1 MPARYTT
8 LIRNICEF
16 YANENTN
23 GLNNINDVLDK
34 SWNIIFTNN
43 WEIFDESYRK
53 ILCEKIL
60 RKYFTREICVET
72 VELWKLWLDAT
83 MCEIMPTYNQLYE
96 STLIKYDVFN
106 NVDVTTTFD
115 KSGKEDS
122 KNTGNINT
130 TDSGTQTNSGKST
143 GNAKGTTKSDSK
155 NNGTEWDLHSDT
167 PQGGINDVENE
178 QYLSDA
184 TKRTN
189 NSNTDST
196 VTNSENNSTEI
207 NNTLKTSN
215 TQTNSNT
222 NKGTKE
228 TSEEW
233 TQRIFGKNN
242 GQSNT
247 SLLKEFRENILNI
260 DQMIIKDLEPLFFQL
275 W

>member
-8 LIRNICEF
+8 LIRDICEF

-34 SWNIIFTNN
+34 SWNIIFTHN
-43 WEIFDESYRK
+43 WEIFDENYRK

-60 RKYFTREICVET
+60 RKYFTREICAET

-83 MCEIMPTYNQLYE
+83 MCEIMPTYNQLYV

-106 NVDVTTTFD
+106 NVDVTTTFE

-122 KNTGNINT
+122 KNTGSINT
-130 TDSGTQTNSGKST
+130 TDSGTQTNTGKSA
-143 GNAKGTTKSDSK
+143 GNVKGTTKSDNK
-155 NNGTEWDLHSDT
+155 NNATEWDLHSDT
-167 PQGGINDVENE
+167 PQGGINGVEDE

-196 VTNSENNSTEI
+196 VTNSENNNTEI

-242 GQSNT
+242 GQSNNA
-247 SLLKEFRENILNI
+247 LLKEFRENILNI

>member
-8 LIRNICEF
+8 LLRDICEF
-16 YANENTN
+16 YANKNTN
-23 GLNNINDVLDK
+23 GLSNINDVLDK

-60 RKYFTREICVET
+60 RKYFTREICAET

-106 NVDVTTTFD
+106 NVDVTTAFE

-130 TDSGTQTNSGKST
+130 TDSGTQTNTGKST
-143 GNAKGTTKSDSK
+143 GNVKGTTISNSK

-167 PQGGINDVENE
+167 PQGGIDGVENE

-189 NSNTDST
+189 NSNADST
-196 VTNSENNSTEI
+196 VTNNENNSTEI
-207 NNTLKTSN
+207 NNTLKTLN

-228 TSEEW
+228 TSEE
-233 TQRIFGKNN
+233 
-242 GQSNT
+242 
-247 SLLKEFRENILNI
+247 
-260 DQMIIKDLEPLFFQL
+260 
-275 W
+275 

>member
-8 LIRNICEF
+8 LLRDICEF

-23 GLNNINDVLDK
+23 GLSNINDVLDK
-34 SWNIIFTNN
+34 SWDIIFTKN

-60 RKYFTREICVET
+60 RKYFTREICAET

-106 NVDVTTTFD
+106 NIDVTTTFT

-122 KNTGNINT
+122 KNTGSINT
-130 TDSGTQTNSGKST
+130 TDSGTQTNTGKST
-143 GNAKGTTKSDSK
+143 GNVKGTTKSDSK
-155 NNGTEWDLHSDT
+155 NNSTEWNLHNDT
-167 PQGGINDVENE
+167 PQGGIDGIENE
-178 QYLSDA
+178 KHLSDA

-189 NSNTDST
+189 TSNTDNT
-196 VTNSENNSTEI
+196 VSNTENNTTEI

-215 TQTNSNT
+215 TQTNKST

-228 TSEEW
+228 SSEEW

-247 SLLKEFRENILNI
+247 MLLKEFRENILNI

>member
-8 LIRNICEF
+8 LLRDICEF

-23 GLNNINDVLDK
+23 GLSNINDVLDK

-60 RKYFTREICVET
+60 RKYFTREICAET

-130 TDSGTQTNSGKST
+130 TDSGMQTNSGKST

-155 NNGTEWDLHSDT
+155 NNVNEWNLHSDT
-167 PQGGINDVENE
+167 PQGGITGIENE

-228 TSEEW
+228 TSEKW
-233 TQRIFGKNN
+233 AQRIFGKNN
-242 GQSNT
+242 GQSNA

>member
-1 MPARYTT
+1 MPAKYTT
-8 LIRNICEF
+8 LLRDICEF
-16 YANENTN
+16 YANKNTN
-23 GLNNINDVLDK
+23 GLSNINNVLDK

-60 RKYFTREICVET
+60 RKYFTREICAET

-167 PQGGINDVENE
+167 PQGGINGVEDE

-189 NSNTDST
+189 NSNADST

-215 TQTNSNT
+215 TQINSNT

-228 TSEEW
+228 SSEEW

-242 GQSNT
+242 GQSNA

-260 DQMIIKDLEPLFFQL
+260 DQMIIKDLETLFFQL

>member
-8 LIRNICEF
+8 LVRDICEF
-16 YANENTN
+16 YANKNTN
-23 GLNNINDVLDK
+23 GLSNINDVLDK
-34 SWNIIFTNN
+34 SWDIIFTKN

-60 RKYFTREICVET
+60 RKYFTREICAET

-96 STLIKYDVFN
+96 STLIKYDIFN
-106 NVDVTTTFD
+106 NVDVTTTFS
-115 KSGKEDS
+115 KKGKEDS
-122 KNTGNINT
+122 KNTGSINT
-130 TDSGTQTNSGKST
+130 TDSGTQTNTGKSR
-143 GNAKGTTKSDSK
+143 GNVKGTTKSDSK
-155 NNGTEWDLHSDT
+155 NNGTEWNLHSDT
-167 PQGGINDVENE
+167 PQGGITGVENE

-189 NSNTDST
+189 NSNSDST
-196 VTNSENNSTEI
+196 VTNSENNTTEL

-233 TQRIFGKNN
+233 AQRIFGKNN
-242 GQSNT
+242 GQSN
-247 SLLKEFRENILNI
+247 SMLLKEFRDNILNI

>member
-8 LIRNICEF
+8 LLRDICEF

-23 GLNNINDVLDK
+23 GLSNINDVLDK
-34 SWNIIFTNN
+34 SWDIIFTKN

-60 RKYFTREICVET
+60 RKYYTREICAET
-72 VELWKLWLDAT
+72 IELWKLWLDAT
-83 MCEIMPTYNQLYE
+83 MCEIMPMYNQLYE
-96 STLIKYDVFN
+96 STLIKYDIFN
-106 NVDVTTTFD
+106 NVDVTTTFS
-115 KSGKEDS
+115 KKGKEDS
-122 KNTGNINT
+122 KNTGKINT
-130 TDSGTQTNSGKST
+130 TDSGTQTNTGKSI
-143 GNAKGTTKSDSK
+143 GKVKGTTKSDSK
-155 NNGTEWDLHSDT
+155 NNDSEWNLHSDT
-167 PQGGINDVENE
+167 PQGGIAGVENE

-196 VTNSENNSTEI
+196 VTSNENNSTEL
-207 NNTLKTSN
+207 NNTLKTTN
-215 TQTNSNT
+215 TQNSNNT

-228 TSEEW
+228 SSEEW

-242 GQSNT
+242 SQSNNM
-247 SLLKEFRENILNI
+247 LLKEFRDNILNI

>member
-8 LIRNICEF
+8 LLRDICEF
-16 YANENTN
+16 YANKNTN
-23 GLNNINDVLDK
+23 GLSNINDVLDK
-34 SWNIIFTNN
+34 SWDIIFTKN

-60 RKYFTREICVET
+60 RKYFTREICAET

-122 KNTGNINT
+122 KNTGSINT
-130 TDSGTQTNSGKST
+130 TDSGTQTNTGKST
-143 GNAKGTTKSDSK
+143 GNTKVTTKSDSK
-155 NNGTEWDLHSDT
+155 NNGTEWNLHSDT
-167 PQGGINDVENE
+167 PQGGIAGIENE
-178 QYLSDA
+178 KYLSDA

-189 NSNTDST
+189 NSNADST
-196 VTNSENNSTEI
+196 ITNNENNSTEL
-207 NNTLKTSN
+207 NNTLKTTN
-215 TQTNSNT
+215 TQTNKNT
-222 NKGTKE
+222 NKETKE

-242 GQSNT
+242 GQSNNT
-247 SLLKEFRENILNI
+247 LLKEFRDNILNI

>member
-8 LIRNICEF
+8 LIRDICEF

-23 GLNNINDVLDK
+23 GLSNINNVLDK
-34 SWNIIFTNN
+34 SWNIIFTHN

-60 RKYFTREICVET
+60 RKYFTREICAET

-83 MCEIMPTYNQLYE
+83 MCEIMPTYNQLYV

-106 NVDVTTTFD
+106 NVDVTTTFE

-122 KNTGNINT
+122 KNTGSINT
-130 TDSGTQTNSGKST
+130 TDSGTQTNTGKSA
-143 GNAKGTTKSDSK
+143 GNVKGTIKSDNK
-155 NNGTEWDLHSDT
+155 NNATEWDLHSDT
-167 PQGGINDVENE
+167 PQGGINGVEDE

-196 VTNSENNSTEI
+196 VTNSENNNTEI

-242 GQSNT
+242 GQSNNV
-247 SLLKEFRENILNI
+247 LLKEFRENILNI

>member
-8 LIRNICEF
+8 LLRDICEF

-23 GLNNINDVLDK
+23 GLSNINDVLDK

-60 RKYFTREICVET
+60 RKYFTREICAET

-96 STLIKYDVFN
+96 STLIKYDIFN
-106 NVDVTTTFD
+106 NVDVTETFE

-122 KNTGNINT
+122 KNIGNINT
-130 TDSGTQTNSGKST
+130 TDSGTQTNTGKST
-143 GNAKGTTKSDSK
+143 GNIKGTTKSDNK
-155 NNGTEWDLHSDT
+155 NNSTEWDLHSDT
-167 PQGGINDVENE
+167 PQGGIDGVENE

-189 NSNTDST
+189 NSNADST

-207 NNTLKTSN
+207 NNTLKTLN

-228 TSEEW
+228 SSEEW

-242 GQSNT
+242 GQSNA

-260 DQMIIKDLEPLFFQL
+260 DQMIIKDLETLFFQL

>member
-8 LIRNICEF
+8 LLRDICEF

-23 GLNNINDVLDK
+23 GLSNINDVLDK
-34 SWNIIFTNN
+34 SWDIIFTKN

-60 RKYFTREICVET
+60 RKYFTREICAET

-106 NVDVTTTFD
+106 NVDVTTTFK

-122 KNTGNINT
+122 KNTGNTNI
-130 TDSGTQTNSGKST
+130 TD
-143 GNAKGTTKSDSK
+143 
-155 NNGTEWDLHSDT
+155 NGTHTTNGKNTGSIKGNTKAETKTIDTEWNLHSDT
-167 PQGGINDVENE
+167 PQGGIAGVEDE

-184 TKRTN
+184 TKHTN
-189 NSNTDST
+189 NSD
-196 VTNSENNSTEI
+196 VTTTGTNNESNSTEI
-207 NNTLKTSN
+207 NNTIKSTN
-215 TQTNSNT
+215 NQTNSNT

-242 GQSNT
+242 GQSNNM
-247 SLLKEFRENILNI
+247 LLKEFRENILNI

>member
-8 LIRNICEF
+8 LLRDICEF

-23 GLNNINDVLDK
+23 GLSNINDVLDK

-60 RKYFTREICVET
+60 RKFFTREICAET

-106 NVDVTTTFD
+106 NVDVTTTFE

-130 TDSGTQTNSGKST
+130 TDSGTQTNTGKST
-143 GNAKGTTKSDSK
+143 GNIKGTTKSDNK
-155 NNGTEWDLHSDT
+155 NNSTEWDLHSDT
-167 PQGGINDVENE
+167 PQGGINGVENE
-178 QYLSDA
+178 KYLSDA

-189 NSNTDST
+189 NSNADST
-196 VTNSENNSTEI
+196 VTSNENNSTNI

-242 GQSNT
+242 GQSNV

-260 DQMIIKDLEPLFFQL
+260 DQMIIKNLEPLFFQL

>member
-8 LIRNICEF
+8 LLRDICEF

-23 GLNNINDVLDK
+23 GLSNINDVLDK
-34 SWNIIFTNN
+34 SWDIIFTKN

-60 RKYFTREICVET
+60 RKYFTREICSET

-106 NVDVTTTFD
+106 NVDVTTTFE
-115 KSGKEDS
+115 KSGKEDN

-130 TDSGTQTNSGKST
+130 TDSGTQTNTGKSIV
-143 GNAKGTTKSDSK
+143 NVKGSTKPDSK
-155 NNGTEWDLHSDT
+155 NNVTEWNLHSDT
-167 PQGGINDVENE
+167 PQGGINGVENE
-178 QYLSDA
+178 KYLSDA

-189 NSNTDST
+189 TSNTDNT
-196 VTNSENNSTEI
+196 VSNTENNTTEL

-215 TQTNSNT
+215 TQTTNST

-228 TSEEW
+228 SSEEW

-242 GQSNT
+242 GQSNNM
-247 SLLKEFRENILNI
+247 LLKEFRDNILNI

>member
-8 LIRNICEF
+8 LLRDICEF
-16 YANENTN
+16 YADKDIN
-23 GLNNINDVLDK
+23 GLSNINDILDK
-34 SWNIIFTNN
+34 SWNIIFTKN

-60 RKYFTREICVET
+60 RKYFTREICAET

-83 MCEIMPTYNQLYE
+83 MCEIMPMYNQLYE

-122 KNTGNINT
+122 KNIGNTNI
-130 TDSGTQTNSGKST
+130 TDNGTQTTNGKNT
-143 GNAKGTTKSDSK
+143 GSIKGNTKAETKS
-155 NNGTEWDLHSDT
+155 NATEWNLHSDT
-167 PQGGINDVENE
+167 PQGGIAGVEDE

-184 TKRTN
+184 TKHTN
-189 NSNTDST
+189 NSDVTNTG
-196 VTNSENNSTEI
+196 TNSESNSSEINSTTKSTNNQTNNS
-207 NNTLKTSN
+207 
-215 TQTNSNT
+215 T

-228 TSEEW
+228 SSEEW

-242 GQSNT
+242 GQSN
-247 SLLKEFRENILNI
+247 SMLLKEFRDNILNI

>member
-8 LIRNICEF
+8 LLRDICEF
-16 YANENTN
+16 YADENTK
-23 GLNNINDVLDK
+23 GLTNINDVLDK
-34 SWNIIFTNN
+34 SCDSIFTTN

-60 RKYFTREICVET
+60 RKYFTREICAET

-106 NVDVTTTFD
+106 NVDVTTNFE
-115 KSGKEDS
+115 KSGKEDT
-122 KNTGNINT
+122 KNTGNTNI
-130 TDSGTQTNSGKST
+130 TDNGTQTNSGKST
-143 GNAKGTTKSDSK
+143 GSVKGNTKSDTKS
-155 NNGTEWDLHSDT
+155 NNTEWNLHSDT
-167 PQGGINDVENE
+167 PQGGIAGVEDE

-184 TKRTN
+184 TKHTN
-189 NSNTDST
+189 NSDTTNT
-196 VTNSENNSTEI
+196 VTNNENNNTEI
-207 NNTLKTSN
+207 NNATKSTN
-215 TQTNSNT
+215 NQTNNST

-228 TSEEW
+228 SSEEW

-242 GQSNT
+242 GQSN
-247 SLLKEFRENILNI
+247 SMLLKEFRDNILNI

>member
-1 MPARYTT
+1 MKKFFKVILTIFILSVFILSVNLCYYTFVGQHKSVEK
-8 LIRNICEF
+8 LSN
-16 YANENTN
+16 NTE
-23 GLNNINDVLDK
+23 LNLYECCSI
-34 SWNIIFTNN
+34 
-43 WEIFDESYRK
+43 YQMH
-53 ILCEKIL
+53 
-60 RKYFTREICVET
+60 
-72 VELWKLWLDAT
+72 AT

-115 KSGKEDS
+115 KSGKENS
-122 KNTGNINT
+122 KNTGSINT
-130 TDSGTQTNSGKST
+130 TDSGTQTNNGKST
-143 GNAKGTTKSDSK
+143 GNVKGTTKSDSK
-155 NNGTEWDLHSDT
+155 NNITEWNLHSDT
-167 PQGGINDVENE
+167 PQGGITGVENE

-189 NSNTDST
+189 NSNADST
-196 VTNSENNSTEI
+196 VTNSENNRTEI
-207 NNTLKTSN
+207 NNTLKTTN

-242 GQSNT
+242 GQSNNM
-247 SLLKEFRENILNI
+247 LLKEFRDNILNI

>member
-8 LIRNICEF
+8 LLRDICEF

-23 GLNNINDVLDK
+23 GLSNINDVLDK

-60 RKYFTREICVET
+60 RKYFTREICAET

-167 PQGGINDVENE
+167 PQGGINGVEDE

-247 SLLKEFRENILNI
+247 SLLKEFRESILNI

>member
-8 LIRNICEF
+8 LVRDICEF

-23 GLNNINDVLDK
+23 GLSNINDVLDK
-34 SWNIIFTNN
+34 SWDIIFTKN

-60 RKYFTREICVET
+60 RKYFTREICSET
-72 VELWKLWLDAT
+72 VELWKLWLDAA

-106 NVDVTTTFD
+106 NVDVTTTFV

-122 KNTGNINT
+122 KNTGNSNT
-130 TDSGTQTNSGKST
+130 TDSGEETNKGKST
-143 GNAKGTTKSDSK
+143 GNVKGTTKSDSK
-155 NNGTEWDLHSDT
+155 NNGLNVHSDT
-167 PQGGINDVENE
+167 PQGGINGVENE

-189 NSNTDST
+189 TSNADNTVSNT
-196 VTNSENNSTEI
+196 ENNTTEL

-215 TQTNSNT
+215 TQTNKST

-242 GQSNT
+242 GQSNNM
-247 SLLKEFRENILNI
+247 LLKEFRDNILNI

>member
-1 MPARYTT
+1 MSARYTT
-8 LIRNICEF
+8 LLRDICEF
-16 YANENTN
+16 YANKNTN
-23 GLNNINDVLDK
+23 GLSNINDVLDK
-34 SWNIIFTNN
+34 SWDIIFTKN

-60 RKYFTREICVET
+60 RKYFTREICAET

-106 NVDVTTTFD
+106 NVDVTTTFE

-122 KNTGNINT
+122 KNTGKSNT
-130 TDSGTQTNSGKST
+130 TDSGTQTNKGKSIL
-143 GNAKGTTKSDSK
+143 NVKGTTKSDSK
-155 NNGTEWDLHSDT
+155 NNVTEWNLHSDT
-167 PQGGINDVENE
+167 PQGGINGVENE
-178 QYLSDA
+178 KYLSDA

-189 NSNTDST
+189 TSNTDNT
-196 VTNSENNSTEI
+196 VSNTENNTTEL

-215 TQTNSNT
+215 TQTTNST

-228 TSEEW
+228 SSEEW

-242 GQSNT
+242 GQSNNM
-247 SLLKEFRENILNI
+247 LLKEFRDNILNI

>member
-1 MPARYTT
+1 MSARYTT
-8 LIRNICEF
+8 LLRDICEF
-16 YANENTN
+16 YANSDTN

-60 RKYFTREICVET
+60 RKYFTREICAET

-106 NVDVTTTFD
+106 NVDVTTTFT
-115 KSGKEDS
+115 KSGKENS
-122 KNTGNINT
+122 KNTENINT
-130 TDSGTQTNSGKST
+130 TDSGTQTNTGKSI
-143 GNAKGTTKSDSK
+143 GKVKGTTKSDSK
-155 NNGTEWDLHSDT
+155 NNGTEWNLHSDT
-167 PQGGINDVENE
+167 PQGGIEGIENGTH
-178 QYLSDA
+178 LSDA

-189 NSNTDST
+189 NSNSDST
-196 VTNSENNSTEI
+196 VTSNENNSTEL
-207 NNTLKTSN
+207 NNTLKTTN
-215 TQTNSNT
+215 TQNSNNT

-228 TSEEW
+228 SSEEW

-242 GQSNT
+242 GQSNNI
-247 SLLKEFRENILNI
+247 LLKEFRDNILNI

>member
-1 MPARYTT
+1 MSARYTT
-8 LIRNICEF
+8 LLRDICEF
-16 YANENTN
+16 YADEDTN
-23 GLNNINDVLDK
+23 GLTNINTVLDK
-34 SWNIIFTNN
+34 SWEKIFTSN

-60 RKYFTREICVET
+60 RKYFTREICAET

-106 NVDVTTTFD
+106 NVYVTTTFA
-115 KSGKEDS
+115 KIGKEDS
-122 KNTGNINT
+122 KNTGNVNT
-130 TDSGTQTNSGKST
+130 TDSGTQTNTGKST
-143 GNAKGTTKSDSK
+143 GGTKGTTKSETK
-155 NNGTEWDLHSDT
+155 NNATEWNLHSDT
-167 PQGGINDVENE
+167 PQGGITGVENE

-189 NSNTDST
+189 NSNVDNTT
-196 VTNSENNSTEI
+196 TNNESNITEI

-215 TQTNSNT
+215 KQNNSST

-228 TSEEW
+228 SSEEW

-242 GQSNT
+242 GQSNNM
-247 SLLKEFRENILNI
+247 LLKEFRDNILNI

>member
-1 MPARYTT
+1 MSARYTT
-8 LIRNICEF
+8 LLRDICEF
-16 YANENTN
+16 YANKNTN
-23 GLNNINDVLDK
+23 GLSNINDVLDK
-34 SWNIIFTNN
+34 SWDIIFTKN

-60 RKYFTREICVET
+60 RKYFTREICAET

-122 KNTGNINT
+122 KNTGSINT
-130 TDSGTQTNSGKST
+130 TDSGTQTNTGKST
-143 GNAKGTTKSDSK
+143 GNTKVTTKSDSK
-155 NNGTEWDLHSDT
+155 NNGTEWNLHSDT
-167 PQGGINDVENE
+167 PQGGIAGIENE
-178 QYLSDA
+178 KYLSDA

-189 NSNTDST
+189 NSNADST
-196 VTNSENNSTEI
+196 ITNNENNSTEL
-207 NNTLKTSN
+207 NNTLKTTN
-215 TQTNSNT
+215 TQTNKNT
-222 NKGTKE
+222 NKETKE

-242 GQSNT
+242 GQSNNT
-247 SLLKEFRENILNI
+247 LLKEFRDNILNI

>member
-1 MPARYTT
+1 MSARYTT
-8 LIRNICEF
+8 LLRDICEF
-16 YANENTN
+16 YANKNTN
-23 GLNNINDVLDK
+23 GLSNINDVLDK
-34 SWNIIFTNN
+34 SWDIIFTKN

-60 RKYFTREICVET
+60 RKYFTREICAET

-106 NVDVTTTFD
+106 NIDVTTTFD
-115 KSGKEDS
+115 KIGKEDS
-122 KNTGNINT
+122 KNSGSINT
-130 TDSGTQTNSGKST
+130 TDSGTQANTSKST
-143 GNAKGTTKSDSK
+143 GNIKGTTKSDSK
-155 NNGTEWDLHSDT
+155 NNVTEWNLHSDT
-167 PQGGINDVENE
+167 PQGGINSVENE
-178 QYLSDA
+178 KYLSDA

-189 NSNTDST
+189 TSNTDNT
-196 VTNSENNSTEI
+196 VSNTENNTTEL

-215 TQTNSNT
+215 TQTNNST

-228 TSEEW
+228 SSEEW

-242 GQSNT
+242 GQSNNM
-247 SLLKEFRENILNI
+247 LLKEFRDNILNI
-260 DQMIIKDLEPLFFQL
+260 DKMIIKDLEPLFFQL

>member
-8 LIRNICEF
+8 LLRDICEF
-16 YANENTN
+16 YADENTN
-23 GLNNINDVLDK
+23 GLSNINDVLSK
-34 SWNIIFTNN
+34 SWDSIFTTN
-43 WEIFDESYRK
+43 WNIFDESYRK

-60 RKYFTREICVET
+60 RKYFTREICAET

-106 NVDVTTTFD
+106 NVDVTTTFE
-115 KSGKEDS
+115 KSGKEDT
-122 KNTGNINT
+122 KNTGNTNI
-130 TDSGTQTNSGKST
+130 TDNGTQTNIGKST
-143 GNAKGTTKSDSK
+143 GSVKGNTKSETKS
-155 NNGTEWDLHSDT
+155 NSTEWNLHSDT
-167 PQGGINDVENE
+167 PQGGITGVENE

-184 TKRTN
+184 TKHTN
-189 NSNTDST
+189 NSDATT
-196 VTNSENNSTEI
+196 TGTNNETNSTEL
-207 NNTLKTSN
+207 NNTTKSTN
-215 TQTNSNT
+215 NQTNNST

-228 TSEEW
+228 SSEEW

-242 GQSNT
+242 GQSN
-247 SLLKEFRENILNI
+247 SMLLKEFRDNILNI

>member
-8 LIRNICEF
+8 LLRDICEF

-60 RKYFTREICVET
+60 RTYFTREICAET

-106 NVDVTTTFD
+106 NVDVTTAFE
-115 KSGKEDS
+115 KSGKEYS

-130 TDSGTQTNSGKST
+130 TDSGTQTNTGKST
-143 GNAKGTTKSDSK
+143 GNVKGTTISNSK

-167 PQGGINDVENE
+167 PQGGIDGVENE

-189 NSNTDST
+189 NSNADST

-215 TQTNSNT
+215 TQINSNT

-228 TSEEW
+228 SSEEW

-242 GQSNT
+242 GQSNA

-260 DQMIIKDLEPLFFQL
+260 DQMIIKDLETLFFQL

>member
-8 LIRNICEF
+8 LLRDICEF

-23 GLNNINDVLDK
+23 GLSNINDVLDK
-34 SWNIIFTNN
+34 SWDIIFTKN

-60 RKYFTREICVET
+60 RKYFTREICAET

-122 KNTGNINT
+122 KNTGSINT
-130 TDSGTQTNSGKST
+130 IDVGTQTNTGKST
-143 GNAKGTTKSDSK
+143 GNTKGTTKSDSK
-155 NNGTEWDLHSDT
+155 NNVTEWNLHSDT
-167 PQGGINDVENE
+167 PQGGINGVENE

-189 NSNTDST
+189 TSNTDNT
-196 VTNSENNSTEI
+196 VSNTENNTTEI

-215 TQTNSNT
+215 TQTNKST

-228 TSEEW
+228 SSEEW

-242 GQSNT
+242 GQSNNI
-247 SLLKEFRENILNI
+247 LLKEFRDNILNI

>member
-8 LIRNICEF
+8 LLRDICEF
-16 YANENTN
+16 YANKNTN
-23 GLNNINDVLDK
+23 GLSNINDVLDK
-34 SWNIIFTNN
+34 SWDIIFTKN

-60 RKYFTREICVET
+60 RKYFTREICAET

-106 NVDVTTTFD
+106 NVDVTTTFV

-122 KNTGNINT
+122 KNTGNSNT
-130 TDSGTQTNSGKST
+130 TDSATQTNTGKSK
-143 GNAKGTTKSDSK
+143 GNIKGTTKSDSK
-155 NNGTEWDLHSDT
+155 NNITEWDLHNDT
-167 PQGGINDVENE
+167 PQGGINSIENE
-178 QYLSDA
+178 DHLSDA

-189 NSNTDST
+189 NSNADST
-196 VTNSENNSTEI
+196 VTNNENNSTEL
-207 NNTLKTSN
+207 NNTLKTTN
-215 TQTNSNT
+215 TQTNKNT

-242 GQSNT
+242 GQSNNM
-247 SLLKEFRENILNI
+247 LLKEFRENILNI

>member
-8 LIRNICEF
+8 LIRDICEF

-23 GLNNINDVLDK
+23 GLSNINDVLDK
-34 SWNIIFTNN
+34 SWNVIFTNN

-60 RKYFTREICVET
+60 RKYFTREICAET

-83 MCEIMPTYNQLYE
+83 MCEIMPTYNQLYV

-106 NVDVTTTFD
+106 NVDVTTTFE

-122 KNTGNINT
+122 KNTGSINT
-130 TDSGTQTNSGKST
+130 TDSGTQTNTGKST
-143 GNAKGTTKSDSK
+143 GNVKGTTKSDNK
-155 NNGTEWDLHSDT
+155 NNATEWDLHSDT
-167 PQGGINDVENE
+167 PQGGIDGVENE

-189 NSNTDST
+189 NSNADST

-207 NNTLKTSN
+207 NNTLKTLN

-228 TSEEW
+228 LSEEW

-242 GQSNT
+242 GQSNA
-247 SLLKEFRENILNI
+247 SLLKDFRENILNI